1 MVYDYDLGVIG
12 GGSAGLTVAAG
23 AARAGAKT
31 LLIEREPV
39 LGGDCLHY
47 GCVPSKTLIETARVF
62 WRMKNA
68 AAYGLPGADLP
79 PVDFRAVRGRIEKVI
94 DRIQHHDSEER
105 FCGLGVKVEF
115 GPAEFVDDRQVKVDG
130 RPFTAKSWV
139 IATGSSPAAPP
150 LPGLDQTPHLTNRD
164 IFYLDRLPASM
175 IVLGAGPI
183 AVEMAQAFARL
194 GTAVTVVQRSGQIL
208 SKEDP
213 DMAGLVQARLE
224 AEGVVIR
231 LNTATIRVAGAG
243 PLREAVVRTKG
254 GEEETLRAEAL
265 LVALGRRPNLAGL
278 NLEAAGVEYDR
289 KGLKLDRRLR
299 TTAKHIF
306 GAGDVTGTYQFTH
319 AAGYEGGVVV
329 ANAVFH
335 LPRRADYTRLPWCTF
350 AEPELASVGLNE
362 TAARA
367 AGIEPVVMTEEFAE
381 NDRAL
386 AEGTGEGRLKLVLDA
401 DEKPLGVQIAGPA
414 AGELIAEWVAVLGGK
429 VKLSAL
435 AAAVHP
441 YPTLAEINKR
451 VAGDLMAAKI
461 FSDRVKKGLELF
473 FHLRG
478 RACRMPEGQAGVGV
492 IN

>member
-1 MVYDYDLGVIG
+1 MAYDFDLGVIG

-23 AARAGAKT
+23 AARAGART

-62 WRMKNA
+62 RRMKDA
-68 AAYGLPGADLP
+68 AAFGLPAPAVP
-79 PVDFRAVRGRIEKVI
+79 PVDFRKIR
-94 DRIQHHDSEER
+94 DRITRVVAEIQRHDSEER

-115 GPAEFVDDRQVKVDG
+115 GPAQFVDDRKVKVDG
-130 RPFTAKSWV
+130 RAFTAKSWV

-150 LPGLDQTPHLTNRD
+150 VAGLDRTLHLTNRD
-164 IFYLDRLPASM
+164 IFYLDELPSSM

-194 GTAVTVVQRSGQIL
+194 GCEVTVIQRSGQIL

-213 DMAGLVQARLE
+213 DMAGLVMARLE
-224 AEGVVIR
+224 AEGVKIR
-231 LNTATIRVAGAG
+231 LNTATLRVAEAG
-243 PLREAVVRTKG
+243 GGREVVVQPAG
-254 GEEETLRAEAL
+254 GHEETLRAEAL
-265 LVALGRRPNLAGL
+265 LVALGRRPNLDGL
-278 NLEAAGVEYDR
+278 GLEAAGVEYDR
-289 KGLKLDRRLR
+289 RGLKLDSRLR
-299 TTAKHIF
+299 TGRTHIF
-306 GAGDVTGTYQFTH
+306 GAGDVTGTFQFTH

-329 ANAVFH
+329 ANAVFR
-335 LPRRADYTRLPWCTF
+335 LPRRADYTWLPWCTY
-350 AEPELASVGLNE
+350 AEPELASVGKNE
-362 TAARA
+362 KAARA
-367 AGIEPVVMTEEFAE
+367 AGIEPVVWTEFFGD

-386 AEGTGEGRLKLVLDA
+386 AEGAGQGKIKLILDA
-401 DEKPLGVQIAGPA
+401 REKPLGVQIAGPA

-429 VKLSAL
+429 VKLSTL

-461 FSDRVKKGLELF
+461 FSDKVKKGLKLF

-478 RACRMPEGQAGVGV
+478 RACRAPEG
-492 IN
+492 